1 MDASAYPMMQNKDF
15 ELHDFIDDPN
25 IDQFIDLIQ
34 GENEIPEPSFG
45 CKFVSECLVDNQI
58 GSVGEDM
65 FGFNGAGTLASDL
78 AFVHNSSLSGLN
90 GDANGGVQ
98 EEDNDGDDSSGRARN
113 TTTKCTKKP
122 KVDRSRTLISERR
135 RRGKMKEKLYALRAL
150 VPNITKMDKASIV
163 GDAVLYVQ
171 DLQMKAKKLK
181 TEIADLE
188 ASLTG
193 AERQDQESTGN
204 TKKTRVRS
212 KKNPT
217 CKKIMQMGV
226 FQVEERGFYVR
237 LVCSKGEGVA
247 VSLYLALESLTSFS
261 IQNSNLTT
269 VSEKF
274 VLTFTSSVRGSDQ
287 NMHLTNMKLW
297 VTKALVNQGF
307 EVLTPSSA

>member
-34 GENEIPEPSFG
+34 GENEILEPSFG
-45 CKFVSECLVDNQI
+45 CTFVSECIVDNQI
-58 GSVGEDM
+58 GSTGEDM
-65 FGFNGAGTLASDL
+65 FGFNGQ
-78 AFVHNSSLSGLN
+78 VHWCLN

-98 EEDNDGDDSSGRARN
+98 EEDNDGDDSSGRART

-150 VPNITKMDKASIV
+150 VPNITKLET
-163 GDAVLYVQ
+163 VLYVQ

-226 FQVEERGFYVR
+226 FQVEKRGFYVR

-247 VSLYLALESLTSFS
+247 VSLYQALESLTSFS

>member
-34 GENEIPEPSFG
+34 GENEILEPSFG
-45 CKFVSECLVDNQI
+45 CTFVSECIVDNQI
-58 GSVGEDM
+58 GSTGEDM
-65 FGFNGAGTLASDL
+65 FGFNG
-78 AFVHNSSLSGLN
+78 
-90 GDANGGVQ
+90 Q
-98 EEDNDGDDSSGRARN
+98 EEDNDGDDSSGRART

-150 VPNITKMDKASIV
+150 VPNITK
-163 GDAVLYVQ
+163 

-226 FQVEERGFYVR
+226 FQVEKRGFYVR

-247 VSLYLALESLTSFS
+247 VSLYQALESLTSFS